1 VFNRTTTLA
10 VLHDVGLAAWFGGAW
25 MGAIGLNGATIEV
38 DDHTQRTRVANA
50 GWFRWAPIAGASLL
64 GHVASA
70 YALGRLLP
78 APEGRAQGSAGLRR
92 LRTAVTIAAMISTAE
107 TGISGQRVVRGG
119 DVPVATATRPIAA
132 TPPEVAAAQRRL
144 GVAQWLVPTFT
155 GALLVLEAIQRQQ
168 GSPVAVKDPG
178 LSGAPRGTRRR
189 ASAR

>member
-1 VFNRTTTLA
+1 MSNRTTMLA
-10 VLHDVGLAAWFGGAW
+10 IIHDVGLAAWFGGAW

-50 GWFRWAPIAGASLL
+50 GWFRWAPIAGAALL

-78 APEGRAQGSAGLRR
+78 TPQGRDRGSAGKRR
-92 LRTAVTIAAMISTAE
+92 FRTVVTLAAMISTAE

-144 GVAQWLVPTFT
+144 RVAQWLVPTFT
-155 GALLVLEAIQRQQ
+155 GAIFVLEALQREQ
-168 GSPVAVKDPG
+168 GVLEAVTD
-178 LSGAPRGTRRR
+178 RR
-189 ASAR
+189 